1 LQALRVVASAA
12 GMQPDVVA
20 GELARQ
26 RAMVAI
32 VLAVLGRREEEARFR
47 LAGFTQERNKAGE
60 KADFVVNII

>member
-1 LQALRVVASAA
+1 LQTLRIVASAA
-12 GMQPDVVA
+12 GMRPYVIA

-32 VLAVLGRREEEARFR
+32 VWAVLGRGEEIARFR